1 MGRDMLLVIKIKET
15 FLWIYGKELSRMHV
29 KGFVLFEL
37 QGLNVAACL

>member
-37 QGLNVAACL
+37 EGSNVAACL